1 MKIFL
6 DTSSLIKLYHNEE
19 GTDKLDKIFT
29 DNVITEIFVSEIAKT
44 EFFSAIY
51 KKLRTKELLLQRTND
66 ILNAFAF
73 DEGRYTF
80 ILINSD
86 IINASQK
93 LIEKYGFNGLR
104 ALDSIQLASACSI
117 GNLIDMA
124 ISGDKLLNSFFRSE
138 GIPIL

>member
-1 MKIFL
+1 M

-29 DNVITEIFVSEIAKT
+29 DNVITEIFISEIAKT

-51 KKLRTKELLLQRTND
+51 KKRRTKELLLQRAND
-66 ILNAFAF
+66 ILNAFTS
-73 DEGRYTF
+73 DEGTYTF
-80 ILINSD
+80 VLIKSA

-93 LIEKYGFNGLR
+93 LIEKHGVAGLR

-124 ISGDKLLNSFFRSE
+124 ISGDKLLNSFFLSE